1 MASTLLGSTS
11 MPTPALSAAEC
22 DREAAF
28 GERDGQ
34 RQAHVAQADHCDGGA
49 VIVNFGE
56 KLGLRGG
63 AVEPEVGL
71 GTFPGDKRHPTTN
84 ISSALRLSIWWKIG

>member
-1 MASTLLGSTS
+1 
-11 MPTPALSAAEC
+11 
-22 DREAAF
+22 
-28 GERDGQ
+28 
-34 RQAHVAQADHCDGGA
+34 
-49 VIVNFGE
+49 VNFGE